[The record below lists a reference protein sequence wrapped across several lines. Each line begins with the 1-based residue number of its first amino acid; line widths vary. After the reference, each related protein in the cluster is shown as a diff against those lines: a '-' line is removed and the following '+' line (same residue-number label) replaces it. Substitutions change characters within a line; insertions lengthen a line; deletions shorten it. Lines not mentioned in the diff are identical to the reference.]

1 MRRVLVKGSVTSMKN
16 RYLLLGV
23 SLLCLVPADAP
34 AQRTTYGVTV
44 EVRNVAALS
53 KVTTYA
59 YLPGQPS
66 FDKTLDQQI
75 VSAMER
81 ELRTVGLTKAAQ
93 GSAADVNVSY
103 FSQRRTDVDLKSK
116 PDAAGALRQY
126 PVGTLLVSIQ
136 EAATKTRIFSAR
148 VVEPIELDPA
158 KLEVTV
164 NAAVGAIFERY
175 PRKGKPQ

>member
-75 VSAMER
+75 VSAIER
-81 ELRTVGLTKAAQ
+81 ELRTLGLTKAAQ
-93 GSAADVNVSY
+93 GSADVNVSY

-116 PDAAGALRQY
+116 PDAAGALRDTPSERCWCRSRKPQ
-126 PVGTLLVSIQ
+126 PRRGS
-136 EAATKTRIFSAR
+136 SAR
-148 VVEPIELDPA
+148 AWSNLSNLI
-158 KLEVTV
+158 
-164 NAAVGAIFERY
+164 
-175 PRKGKPQ
+175 PRSSR

>member
-1 MRRVLVKGSVTSMKN
+1 MTN

-34 AQRTTYGVTV
+34 AQRQTYGVTV
-44 EVRNVAALS
+44 EVRNAAALS
-53 KVTTYA
+53 KVTTYV

-66 FDKTLDQQI
+66 FDKTVDQQI
-75 VSAMER
+75 VSALER
-81 ELRTVGLTKAAQ
+81 QLRDLGLTKATP
-93 GSAADVNVSY
+93 GSADVTVSY

-116 PDAAGALRQY
+116 PAADGTLREY

-148 VVEPIELDPA
+148 VVEPLDLDPTT
-158 KLEVTV
+158 LEATV

-175 PRKGKPQ
+175 PKKGKPQ